1 MGGYSAYYSLNIRI
15 NKEERERLDK
25 LCIQYSQHD
34 IFVAGL
40 NAIEKREEEK
50 KNERKMIRARIRQ
63 TDRP

>member
-34 IFVAGL
+34 IFLAGL

-50 KNERKMIRARIRQ
+50 K
-63 TDRP
+63 